1 MDRLLSMR
9 AFAKVVEV
17 GSFARAADL
26 LELNG
31 AVVTRLV
38 ADLEHHLGSRLLNRT
53 TRSLSLTE
61 QGRDYYESC
70 RRILEEVVEAEA
82 LVRES
87 SGLIK
92 GHLRLLASTTVGLDL
107 LAPRL
112 VDYRRLHPQV
122 SIELDLTEHTLD
134 MVESGYDLAIA
145 PSLVTPP
152 GHLIVRPLFATPI
165 ILCAAPEYLRQYG
178 TPQTPADLGAHACL
192 NFNHETVSGTWL
204 LQGKD
209 GTIPAAVN
217 TVLLSNNIDVL
228 RVAARSGMGICITGQ
243 TLIADDL
250 NAGRLIRVL
259 PDYHLGQT
267 EIFLAYPSR
276 KFVPAKVRSMIE
288 FLSAVCAE
296 TAPTQ

>member
-9 AFAKVVEV
+9 AFATVVEA
-17 GSFARAADL
+17 GSFARAAEL

-31 AVVTRLV
+31 AVVTRLM

-61 QGRDYYESC
+61 QGRGYYENC
-70 RRILEEVVEAEA
+70 RRILDEVEEAEV

-87 SGLIK
+87 SGIIK
-92 GHLRLLASTTVGLDL
+92 GHLRLLAGATVGLEL

-112 VDYRRLHPQV
+112 VDFRRLHPQV
-122 SIELDLTEHTLD
+122 SIELDLTERSLD
-134 MVESGYDLAIA
+134 MVEAGYDLAVA
-145 PSLVTPP
+145 PRLATTP
-152 GHLIVRPLFATPI
+152 GHLIARPLFATPI
-165 ILCAAPEYLRQYG
+165 ILCAAPGYLSQHG
-178 TPQTPADLGAHACL
+178 APQTPADLAGHDCL
-192 NFNHETVSGTWL
+192 NFNHENVSGTWL

-209 GTIPAAVN
+209 GTTPAAVN

-243 TLIADDL
+243 KLIEDDL
-250 NAGRLIRVL
+250 SSGRLARVL
-259 PDYHLGQT
+259 PAYHLGQL
-267 EIFLAYPSR
+267 EIHLAYPSR

-296 TAPTQ
+296 Q